1 MSNARN
7 LANLLGT
14 NSTIQT
20 TKIADDAIT
29 NAKIVNSA
37 ITSAKITDGT
47 IATGDMADDAVT
59 SAKIAD
65 GTIATGNIADDA
77 VTGAKIENSPS
88 IANGLTL
95 SDGNL
100 VVASGHGL
108 DFSANSSASGM
119 SSELFDH
126 YEEGTFDITVR
137 DATSG
142 GNTGSVTQTN
152 KYVRIGNKVWMQFN
166 LINITTTGMT
176 GGNALYFTGL
186 PFTPATGSN
195 GCGSILTNH
204 VDIDSNVFDIN
215 IFQNAGQSYAATL
228 QNRDNT
234 GTSTLVANSYDN
246 GTADLFGTMMIEV

>member
-14 NSTIQT
+14 NATIQT
-20 TKIADDAIT
+20 AKIADDAIT
-29 NAKIVNSA
+29 NAKILNSA

-65 GTIATGNIADDA
+65 GTIATANIADDA

-126 YEEGTFDITVR
+126 YEEGTFDITIA

-152 KYVRIGNKVWMQFN
+152 KYIRIGNTVWLQFN
-166 LINITTTGMT
+166 LININYTGLTTS
-176 GGNALYFTGL
+176 NVLYLQGL
-186 PFTPATGSN
+186 PFTPTSGSN
-195 GCGSILTNH
+195 GTGSAASDRIDTETGCFNH
-204 VDIDSNVFDIN
+204 H
-215 IFQNAGQSYAATL
+215 IFVNAGQSYASFFQSIDGGAGHSTL
-228 QNRDNT
+228 ISAFNN
-234 GTSTLVANSYDN
+234 GTSDVFATVM
-246 GTADLFGTMMIEV
+246 FMV

>member
-14 NSTIQT
+14 NATIQT
-20 TKIADDAIT
+20 AKIADDAIT
-29 NAKIVNSA
+29 NAKILNSA

-77 VTGAKIENSPS
+77 VTGAKIENTPS

-100 VVASGHGL
+100 VVASGHGI

-126 YEEGTFDITVR
+126 YEEGTFDVTIA

-152 KYVRIGNKVWMQFN
+152 KYIRVGNTVWMQFS
-166 LINITTTGMT
+166 LINITTTGLT
-176 GGNALYFTGL
+176 SSNVLYFQGM

-195 GCGSILTNH
+195 GSGTGLTNQLN
-204 VDIDSNVFDIN
+204 VDSGCFQISV
-215 IFQNAGQSYAATL
+215 FQNAGQSYAAVL
-228 QNRDNT
+228 QSKDNT
-234 GTSTLVANSYDN
+234 GSSSSEVSAFDN
-246 GTADLFGTMMIEV
+246 GTADLFAEMLIQV